1 VLFPGGARRQR
12 VLLGSFRVNLKKRD
26 WRYIKELSY
35 FGSLGLQVAL
45 AIFIGYGIGR
55 YLDMK
60 FGTGPWMTIVFF
72 LFGIAAAIRNIGL
85 AIKKLRNF

>member
-1 VLFPGGARRQR
+1 M
-12 VLLGSFRVNLKKRD
+12 KKRD

-60 FGTGPWMTIVFF
+60 FGSGPWMTIVFF
-72 LFGIAAAIRNIGL
+72 LLGVAAAVRNIGL